1 MRKKI
6 LSILPW
12 LSLAAAC
19 TYLLL
24 IIAMNEVP
32 KDDGDGLQHFSIAKG
47 AWVDHHLFLDHWG
60 KPLFTLFS
68 SFFAHFGF
76 QAFTSFNVLVFLITI
91 SLIFRLVQR
100 EKGPV
105 VWMLFIP
112 WIFISIPDYTYSVV
126 SGLTEPFFGLLLTIM
141 LYAAI
146 RKKWWLFA
154 LVASFTPFAR
164 SEGMMVLAAAGAMLL
179 LVKQWKAL
187 VWLSVGPI
195 TSVIAGYLLLG
206 QAFWYFENDPYPE
219 LSPYGSGSWAQYLIH
234 FDAFFGILPLL
245 LLPLSVFGMLVW
257 RQHDKKQRTLI
268 ILFFTGIFLGIIV
281 IHSYLW
287 ANGLRG
293 SMGLT
298 RIALQGLPAFLALCF
313 IGIASVL
320 REIHFVGLSL
330 FSLLGLAGL
339 YKELPELEVPT
350 RENSYHELIRRAV
363 NYINHAHIQGK
374 VYYMHPMVAY
384 FNGIGTKD
392 RHRYYEQR
400 FIHLEDDMKQVFN
413 PGDVLFRDSK
423 FGATEQGLS
432 FEEIQKYPNLVAV
445 KHFYSSDYNPEITGE
460 SKSVIIYQVVDP
472 KKLESFKKPLLTE
485 QVVRLSRNI
494 HCKKE
499 FYEIDTSLVIPAFLG
514 SKQELEV
521 NYKLTTQTD
530 LYLVFDD
537 GKGHYVSQA
546 LSAGEHVI
554 KLPFVI
560 GKTSG
565 KLYIHNPNKGEYHM
579 TIGVVKWQQY
589 RDFGIQQL

>member
-1 MRKKI
+1 MRKKV
-6 LSILPW
+6 LSLLPW

-19 TYLLL
+19 IYLLL

-32 KDDGDGLQHFSIAKG
+32 KDDGDGLQHFSISKAS
-47 AWVDHHLFLDHWG
+47 WVDHHLFLDHWG
-60 KPLFTLFS
+60 KPLFTVFS
-68 SFFAHFGF
+68 SLFAQFGF
-76 QAFTSFNVLVFLITI
+76 QAFASFNVLVFLITI
-91 SLIFRLVQR
+91 FVIFRLIQR

-105 VWMLFIP
+105 IWMLFIP
-112 WIFISIPDYTYSVV
+112 WVFISIPDYTYSIV
-126 SGLTEPFFGLLLTIM
+126 SGLTEPFFGMLLTIM

-146 RKKWWLFA
+146 RKKWWVFA

-164 SEGMMVLAAAGAMLL
+164 SEGMMVLSAAGAMLL

-187 VWLSVGPI
+187 IWLFIGPVL
-195 TSVIAGYLLLG
+195 SVIAGYLLLG
-206 QAFWYFENDPYPE
+206 QPFWYFENDPYPE
-219 LSPYGSGSWAQYLIH
+219 LSPYGSGSWTQYLVH
-234 FDAFFGILPLL
+234 YDAYFGILPLL
-245 LLPLSVFGMLVW
+245 LLPLSVFGMLIW

-281 IHSYLW
+281 IHSYFW

-330 FSLLGLAGL
+330 FGLLGLAGI

-350 RENSYHELIRRAV
+350 QENTYHEMIRRAV
-363 NYINHAHIQGK
+363 NYINHAPIRGK

-384 FNGIGTKD
+384 YNGIGTKD

-400 FIHLEDDMKQVFN
+400 FIHLEDDVKHVFK
-413 PGDVLFRDSK
+413 PGDILFRDSK

-432 FEEIQKYPNLVAV
+432 FEELQNYPHLVPV
-445 KHFYSSDYNPEITGE
+445 KHFYSSDFNLELTGE
-460 SKSVIIYQVVDP
+460 SKSVIMYQVVDP
-472 KKLESFKKPLLTE
+472 KKLDSIKKPQRIEQAVQLTHK
-485 QVVRLSRNI
+485 I
-494 HCKKE
+494 HSKKE
-499 FYEIDTSLVIPAFLG
+499 FYEIDTSVVIPTLLG
-514 SKQELEV
+514 SKLELEV
-521 NYKLTTQTD
+521 NYSLTAQTD

-546 LSAGEHVI
+546 LTTGDHVV

-560 GKTSG
+560 GKTKG